1 MEPNS
6 KTTSDRINKILKM
19 GKYAQSKE
27 DQEKIIKMLS
37 DLSTDYSSPEYP
49 KMSISEFMKGN
60 SEKAALSPKEMLQS
74 YYGDNLAK
82 EIISAGNYNITR
94 PVLLSKSYPA
104 IFDTIQGRKTTDH
117 GSTYTVG
124 KNVNPTAEVTV
135 GKGAESQNENYQT
148 YQKYLN
154 SDDSD
159 FKALALNYFKTN
171 SLDPSI
177 PRPNEQSSLEHE
189 IGHHITRS
197 ASFGDL
203 AVNARSRAYDASNGF
218 KEFGSHT
225 GREEETTQA
234 LGRLQREMFK
244 NTGKRLYPVQF
255 MNMVEKGEIPEF
267 LTQEGRRILIYA
279 KNLKEVAD
287 KSKDKNK
294 KKAAKE
300 ALEAISRMAPAV
312 VKNENKYG
320 LNLPIG

>member
-1 MEPNS
+1 MKPKS
-6 KTTSDRINKILKM
+6 KTTADRIKEILKM

-27 DQEKIIKMLS
+27 DQEKIVKMLS
-37 DLSTDYSSPEYP
+37 EISTDYSSSEYP

-60 SEKAALSPKEMLQS
+60 AEKAALSPKEMLQS
-74 YYGDNLAK
+74 YYGDDLAK
-82 EIISAGNYNITR
+82 EIISAGNYNIAR

-104 IFDTIQGRKTTDH
+104 IFDTIQASKTTDY
-117 GSTYTVG
+117 GSAYTIG
-124 KNVNPTAEVTV
+124 KNINPTAQVTV
-135 GKGAESQNENYQT
+135 GEGAEIQNKNNQT
-148 YQKYLN
+148 YQKWLN
-154 SDDSD
+154 SDNPELKA
-159 FKALALNYFKTN
+159 KALDYFKTN

-177 PRPNEQSSLEHE
+177 PRSNEQSILEHE
-189 IGHHITRS
+189 IGHHITQP
-197 ASFGDL
+197 ASVGDL
-203 AVNARSRAYDASNGF
+203 AINARSRAYDASNGF
-218 KEFGSHT
+218 KKFGSHT
-225 GREEETTQA
+225 GKEEETTQA

-255 MNMVEKGEIPEF
+255 MKMVEKGEIPEF